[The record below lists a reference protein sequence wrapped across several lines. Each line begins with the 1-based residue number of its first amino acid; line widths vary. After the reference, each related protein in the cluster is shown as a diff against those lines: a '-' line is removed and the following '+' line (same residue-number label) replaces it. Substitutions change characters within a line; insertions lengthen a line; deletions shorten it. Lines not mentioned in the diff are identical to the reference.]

1 MISERE
7 ALAAILAA
15 VAPPESETL
24 PLFSAAGRI
33 AARDVHATL
42 PLPGFDNSAM
52 DGWALHESDCGKY
65 GAPLR
70 ITGEQPAGADRGLT
84 VGPGEAVRI
93 FTGAPLPAG
102 TAAVVMQEDAARNG
116 DTVTV
121 REAAQRGEF
130 IRRAGSDVCAGQLL
144 VRQGTPLTPQRVG
157 VLAAQGFA
165 MMECG
170 KLPRAA
176 ILCTGDELV
185 PPGSPLP
192 HAGALYNSNGPMLAA
207 LLQSSR
213 TAAPQSVDTVRDD
226 LDDLTACLRSR
237 LEESDALLI
246 AGGVSVGDHDLV
258 KPALLKLGITPQFW
272 RVAVKPGKPFLF
284 CTSGRK
290 LIFGLPGNPVSAFVT
305 AILFVLPALRRLTG
319 ASDAAPVLTTARAL
333 TALRN
338 NGDRVHYL
346 RGQLDAAANTFQLMG
361 TQESHAIAG
370 LSNASALARLDPGQI
385 ISAGGDVPVLRLE

>member
-15 VAPPESETL
+15 VAPPETESL
-24 PLFSAAGRI
+24 SLFPAVGRI
-33 AARDVHATL
+33 AARDVYATL

-52 DGWALHESDCGKY
+52 DGWAIHESDCGKS

-70 ITGEQPAGADRGLT
+70 ITGEQPAGADRGLA
-84 VGPGEAVRI
+84 VGPGQAVRI

-102 TAAVVMQEDAARNG
+102 TAAVVMQEDATRNG

-121 REAAQRGEF
+121 REAAQSGEF

-144 VRQGTPLTPQRVG
+144 VRRGTPLTPQRIG
-157 VLAAQGFA
+157 VLAAQGLA
-165 MMECG
+165 TMECG

-176 ILCTGDELV
+176 IICTGEELIA
-185 PPGSPLP
+185 PGTPLP

-207 LLQSSR
+207 LLQCSH

-226 LDDLTACLRSR
+226 LADLTACLRLR

-258 KPALLKLGITPQFW
+258 KPALQKLGITPEFW
-272 RVAVKPGKPFLF
+272 RIAVKPGKPFLF

-305 AILFVLPALRRLTG
+305 AILFVLPALRRLAG
-319 ASDAAPVLTTARAL
+319 ATDAAPVLTTARAL

-338 NGDRVHYL
+338 TGDRVHYL
-346 RGQLDAAANTFQLMG
+346 RGQHDAAANTFQLTG

-370 LSNASALARLDPGQI
+370 LSNASALARLEPGEM
-385 ISAGGDVPVLRLE
+385 ISAGSEVSVLRLG